1 MSQSSADAVAGEI
14 SVRKNLKN
22 FIPALSKEEY
32 QQLEKNLLEEG
43 CRDPLVVWEA
53 GSELV
58 LVDGFNRYKIC
69 TQHRIPFQVE
79 KRQFKDEEEA
89 KDYMINNQLGRRN
102 LHPDQLSYFRGLKY
116 ERLKKHNRGYDQILS
131 KGQNDLSTAD
141 RLAQEFKVSEKTIKR
156 DAEFSRGIELIGESN
171 PKLKQDILAGKIK
184 VKKSDVQELAKAK
197 DDCSVKSIKNEAD
210 LYNKAQAIRRQKE
223 EARMLENR
231 REEEQHQTENEQKVV
246 AAQQVLKAT
255 DPVFNTQEE
264 RLNRLKGQILSA
276 VNQVISHKN
285 RAAYLKL
292 KIHLET
298 WKRRYLNK
306 SKGKDIH

>member
-1 MSQSSADAVAGEI
+1 MSKKPSASLSQEI
-14 SVRKNLKN
+14 SIRKNLKN
-22 FIPALSKEEY
+22 FIPTLSKDEY

-43 CRDPLVVWEA
+43 CRDPLVVWETA
-53 GSELV
+53 DELI
-58 LVDGFNRYKIC
+58 LVDGFNRYEIC
-69 TQHRIPFQVE
+69 AQYNINFRVE
-79 KRQFKDEEEA
+79 KKRFNDEEEA

-116 ERLKKHNRGYDQILS
+116 ERMKKNNRGYDQILS

-184 VKKSDVQELAKAK
+184 VKKSDVQELAKAN
-197 DDCSVKSIKNEAD
+197 DDSSVKSIKNEAD

-231 REEEQHQTENEQKVV
+231 REEEQHQTEKEQKVV

-276 VNQVISHKN
+276 VNQVISHKD

-292 KIHLET
+292 KTHLENLE
-298 WKRRYLNK
+298 KEVFK
-306 SKGKDIH
+306 

>member
-116 ERLKKHNRGYDQILS
+116 ERMKKQNRGYDQILS

-141 RLAQEFKVSEKTIKR
+141 RLAQEFRVSEKTIKR
-156 DAEFSRGIELIGESN
+156 DAAYSRGIELVGQSN
-171 PKLKQDILAGKIK
+171 PELKQSILSGEAK
-184 VKKSDVQELAKAK
+184 VKKSDIQELAKAEGDSSIK
-197 DDCSVKSIKNEAD
+197 IKNEAD
-210 LYNKAQAIRRQKE
+210 LYNKAQALRRQKE
-223 EARMLENR
+223 EEKIQQKQQ
-231 REEEQHQTENEQKVV
+231 EERQTQEEKKQKIEI
-246 AAQQVLKAT
+246 AQQVLKES
-255 DPVFNTQEE
+255 DPVFNTREE

-276 VNQVISHKN
+276 VNQVIQHRDEKAFAQLN
-285 RAAYLKL
+285 TYIEKL
-292 KIHLET
+292 KREVF
-298 WKRRYLNK
+298 YQ
-306 SKGKDIH
+306 

>member
-1 MSQSSADAVAGEI
+1 MSSVSADRSVGEI
-14 SVRKNLKN
+14 LIDKELKN
-22 FIPALSKEEY
+22 FIPSLSKEEY

-43 CRDPLVVWEA
+43 CRDPLIVWERED
-53 GSELV
+53 SLV
-58 LVDGFNRYKIC
+58 LIDGFNRHKIC
-69 TQHRIPFQVE
+69 AQHDIAYQIERRKFE
-79 KRQFKDEEEA
+79 DKEEA

-116 ERLKKHNRGYDQILS
+116 ERMKKRNRGYEQILS
-131 KGQNDLSTAD
+131 KGQKDLSTAD
-141 RLAQEFKVSEKTIKR
+141 KLAQEFKVSEKTIKR

-184 VKKSDVQELAKAK
+184 VKKSDVQELAKAN
-197 DDCSVKSIKNEAD
+197 DESSVNSIKNEAD

-231 REEEQHQTENEQKVV
+231 REEEQHQTENEQKVF

-255 DPVFNTQEE
+255 DPVFSTQEE

-292 KIHLET
+292 KIHLENLE
-298 WKRRYLNK
+298 KEVFK
-306 SKGKDIH
+306 QE